1 VTFNASAIEEVNVQ
15 AAAAAGAITLDVK
28 TNSVHYYTSSAT
40 NNWTLNFRGDGAT
53 TMNTFLGI
61 GKSATVV
68 FLATQGVTA
77 FYPTTFQVDGVGVT
91 PQWLAGSA
99 PTGGNASSIDSYS
112 FTIIKTAA
120 NTYTILAS
128 QARFA

>member
-1 VTFNASAIEEVNVQ
+1 V
-15 AAAAAGAITLDVK
+15 AAAATGTITLDCK
-28 TNSVHYYTSSAT
+28 TNSVFYYTSNAT
-40 NNWTLNFRGDGAT
+40 GLWTLNFRGDGST